1 VPKKAFFA
9 TLSGNFNK
17 YISQNTKERPPF
29 MSTDSTEY
37 QVVLEIAHSSKVH
50 VIAEYP
56 TKEKALDGYMKLVA
70 ENKNSP
76 VTSRGKYTIRKKP
89 V

>member
-1 VPKKAFFA
+1 
-9 TLSGNFNK
+9 
-17 YISQNTKERPPF
+17 
-29 MSTDSTEY
+29 MSTDIPTEY
-37 QVVLEIAHSSKVH
+37 QVVLEIAHSTRVH
-50 VIAEYP
+50 VIAEFS

-89 V
+89 A